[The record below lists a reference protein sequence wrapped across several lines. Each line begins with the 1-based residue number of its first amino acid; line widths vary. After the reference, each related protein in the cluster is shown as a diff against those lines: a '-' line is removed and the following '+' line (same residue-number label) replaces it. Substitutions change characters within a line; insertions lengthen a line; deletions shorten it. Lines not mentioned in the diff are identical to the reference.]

1 MKNIAEIIAACD
13 LIVSKPGGVTS
24 AEILALGK
32 PLIIYAALPG
42 QENRNAT
49 YLLEHN
55 AAMKVKELAVLNKE
69 LMELWQNQERLELMR
84 EKARI
89 LGSPLASKLAWRE
102 IWAYWD

>member
-1 MKNIAEIIAACD
+1 MF
-13 LIVSKPGGVTS
+13 LKPGGGVTS

-55 AAMKVKELAVLNKE
+55 AAMKVKELAVLNKINGT
-69 LMELWQNQERLELMR
+69 LAKSRTFRANAG
-84 EKARI
+84 KARI
-89 LGSPLASKLAWRE
+89 WVHH
-102 IWAYWD
+102 